1 MVDWLPVDPDE
12 IRRSIER
19 HDEAFL
25 RGELSRTEFI
35 RRKRFSIKV
44 QREAVSRVFAN
55 SRLALKMA
63 RARLRGPG
71 LKLAEKFQEVD
82 EMDVAIQIRLR
93 CLTAFAKLAM
103 QYIFPTLRLIPTMCL
118 KRIPTMYLKRHKR

>member
-1 MVDWLPVDPDE
+1 MGVQVVDWLPVDPDE

-55 SRLALKMA
+55 SRLALEMA

-71 LKLAEKFQEVD
+71 LKLAEKFQELD
-82 EMDVAIQIRLR
+82 EMDMAVHIRLA
-93 CLTAFAKLAM
+93 CIIAFFKLAM
-103 QYIFPTLRLIPTMCL
+103 QYIFPTMSV
-118 KRIPTMYLKRHKR
+118 KRHKA